1 MFPRGGGTLILI
13 TGGAR
18 AGKSRFALAWAESSP
33 CRRRLFV
40 ATAVACDREMT
51 TRIARHRRQRGRGW
65 RTLEEPLHL
74 PDRLPA
80 SFLSSDSLL
89 LLDCLPTF
97 ITNHLL
103 KGCPPAQI
111 LRRVRRLL
119 RSLRRPGITS
129 LWVTN
134 EVGLGV
140 VPDHPLGRTFRDL
153 LGQVNQEVAKEADE
167 VHWMI
172 SGIPWRIK

>member
-1 MFPRGGGTLILI
+1 MFRRGGGTLVLI

-18 AGKSRFALAWAESSP
+18 AGKSSFALAWAESAD

-40 ATAVACDREMT
+40 ATAVACDREMKV
-51 TRIARHRRQRGRGW
+51 RIARHRRQRGRGW
-65 RTLEEPLHL
+65 RTLEEPLQL
-74 PDRLPA
+74 PERFPV

-103 KGCPPAQI
+103 AGRSSSQI
-111 LRRVRRLL
+111 LQRVRRLL
-119 RSLRRPGITS
+119 RALRRPGLTS
-129 LWVTN
+129 VLVTN
-134 EVGLGV
+134 EVGLGI
-140 VPDHPLGRTFRDL
+140 VPEHPLGRRFRDL
-153 LGQVNQEVAKEADE
+153 LGEVNQEAAKEAEE
-167 VHWMI
+167 VHGLI